1 MISTQEEQQSQL
13 IKDLMGR
20 ARKVLPQLEKY
31 NQEQI
36 DEIVTAISW
45 VGGKPGNAEYLA
57 KIATEETG
65 FGNVE
70 DKVKKIRN
78 KTKGT
83 LRDLIGEKTVGV
95 IDVNEKTGI
104 TRIAKAKGVVGALIP
119 ATNPE
124 ATPIHNAMIALKG
137 ANAII
142 FAPHPRAKKTCGE
155 VVRLIHEELT
165 KVGAPLDAVQYTSEP
180 SIPLS
185 QELMRSADFVIATGG
200 GPMVKAAYSS
210 GTPAIGV
217 GPGNPPILID
227 SSADIDDAVNKIVAG
242 TIFDYNS
249 SCSNESILIIEEGIY
264 DQVVQKLKDK
274 GGYLLPDEEKEK
286 LANALWINGAL
297 NRELII
303 RSSEFVAEKAG
314 LSKKATQAKFFLVEE
329 EGIGKDYPFSRE
341 KLAMILTLYKYKT
354 FDQAIDMVKQ
364 SCAFSAPGHSCGIH
378 SHNEDHI
385 QRVAM
390 EIPVCRVLV
399 NQVQV
404 FGNGGFFNNGLWF
417 TLSLGN
423 GSWGGTTTDDNL
435 TWYHLIN
442 YTKLVRVIPEVI
454 PTDEELWGNYL
465 RKYG

>member
-1 MISTQEEQQSQL
+1 MVSTQEEQQSQL
-13 IKDLMGR
+13 INDMMGR
-20 ARKVLPQLEKY
+20 ARKVLHQLENY
-31 NQEQI
+31 NQKQI

-45 VGGKPGNAEYLA
+45 AACKPGTAEYLA
-57 KIATEETG
+57 KLATEETG

-70 DKVKKIRN
+70 DKIKKIRN

-83 LRDLIGEKTVGV
+83 LRDLIGEKSVGV
-95 IDVNEKTGI
+95 IDVNDKTGI

-124 ATPIHNAMIALKG
+124 ATPFHNAMIALKG

-155 VVRLIHEELT
+155 IVRLIHEELA

-185 QELMRSADFVIATGG
+185 QELMRSVDFVIATGG

-217 GPGNPPILID
+217 GPGNPPIVID
-227 SSADIDDAVNKIVAG
+227 SSADIDDAVNKMVAG

-249 SCSNESILIIEEGIY
+249 SCSNESMLIIEDGIY

-314 LSKKATQAKFFLVEE
+314 LSKEATQAKFFLVEE

-341 KLAMILTLYKYKT
+341 KLAMILTLHKYKT

-364 SCAFSAPGHSCGIH
+364 SCAFSGPGHSCGIH

-390 EIPVCRVLV
+390 EVPVCRVLV

-404 FGNGGFFNNGLWF
+404 FGNGGFFNNGLKF
-417 TLSLGN
+417 TLSLGC
-423 GSWGGTTTDDNL
+423 GSWGGGVTDDNL